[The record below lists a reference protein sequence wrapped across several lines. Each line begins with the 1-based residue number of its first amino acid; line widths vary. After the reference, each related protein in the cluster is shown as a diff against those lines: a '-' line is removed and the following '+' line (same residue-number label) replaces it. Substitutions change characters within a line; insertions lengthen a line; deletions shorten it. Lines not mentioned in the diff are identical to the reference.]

1 MLSLNYHEW
10 ASGIQKQQQEKRH
23 NIPKSLLADALNHFY
38 YQYKGM
44 LHQKALKYTVYSR
57 EICVLY
63 WKNITMSI
71 ENWMQKAT

>member
-1 MLSLNYHEW
+1 MGFRHSK
-10 ASGIQKQQQEKRH
+10 AAAGKKRH

-38 YQYKGM
+38 YQYKAM
-44 LHQKALKYTVYSR
+44 LHQKALKYTAYSR